1 MNSNKKTIIIK
12 SLCSVGIFILGIIV
26 SNTPIFLYIH
36 KMSSSFFC
44 TCNIISLIGI
54 VFCTYV
60 LVKKSFEKKI
70 SKMIKVLYTVMGV
83 VLFISSEIITYI
95 MIPLCQ
101 SNYNDEVLAS
111 MIRQT
116 IISCSLVICGLTC
129 FKQIKTSPD
138 NFNAVVM
145 LILLSNNIYIYKTHG
160 SLIEFILLIIYSL
173 LFLSI
178 TVLHLHLY
186 YKETRLQ

>member
-12 SLCSVGIFILGIIV
+12 TLCSVGIFILGIIV
-26 SNTPIFLYIH
+26 SNTPIFLYMH
-36 KMSSSFFC
+36 KVSSSLFC

-60 LVKKSFEKKI
+60 LVKSFEKKI
-70 SKMIKVLYTVMGV
+70 SKKIIVLYTVMGV
-83 VLFISSEIITYI
+83 VLFISSGIITYI

-101 SNYNDEVLAS
+101 SNYNVEVLAS

-116 IISCSLVICGLTC
+116 IISCSLVICGLIC

-145 LILLSNNIYIYKTHG
+145 LIILSNNIYIYKTHG

-178 TVLHLHLY
+178 TVLHLHSY